1 MKPPWPSTQL
11 QLLLEQ
17 PRAMFPRQL
26 EANGRQWS
34 HPGADSRARWPTT
47 TVPQRISATIYTT
60 YRSLLL
66 WYSCNPPAMLLSI
79 QQYSDYDSYID
90 TAICYVTRFLL
101 IQKSLCYDSH
111 QSQPIY
117 LSILSQPHHIS
128 NTAQLLSHGLSNLCV
143 LTIYYT
149 SLYNISLQSNI
160 PASIICLYNLIWQHL

>member
-1 MKPPWPSTQL
+1 
-11 QLLLEQ
+11 
-17 PRAMFPRQL
+17 
-26 EANGRQWS
+26 
-34 HPGADSRARWPTT
+34 
-47 TVPQRISATIYTT
+47 
-60 YRSLLL
+60 
-66 WYSCNPPAMLLSI
+66 MLLSI

-101 IQKSLCYDSH
+101 IQKSLCYDSR

-160 PASIICLYNLIWQHL
+160 PASIIYLYNPI